1 MTRDHSSP
9 SLCIIIPDLSF
20 RAYLYRNDNIFVEN
34 QLYVRQKTV
43 HMAIVTQGSAFLNLD
58 ERTIRSYLTMV
69 RRHVRKIES
78 VQIHGAAQQKYKNND

>member
-58 ERTIRSYLTMV
+58 VSVRSAHISLWSDDMYA
-69 RRHVRKIES
+69 R
-78 VQIHGAAQQKYKNND
+78 